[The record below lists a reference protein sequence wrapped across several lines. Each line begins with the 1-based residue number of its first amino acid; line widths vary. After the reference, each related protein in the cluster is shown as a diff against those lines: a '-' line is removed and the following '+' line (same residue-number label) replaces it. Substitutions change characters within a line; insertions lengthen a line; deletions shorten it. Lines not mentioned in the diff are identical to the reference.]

1 MDPFMMFGAWAAALV
16 SVAAAGKLIF
26 NAFLKATKLAVSE
39 EFAKVWKELNDSD
52 KWHQERFSAFE
63 KALNELR
70 LQLEE
75 LRAMMEAHV
84 NERQEQ
90 K

>member
-1 MDPFMMFGAWAAALV
+1 MAGAWAAAII
-16 SVAAAGKLIF
+16 AIAGAGKLF
-26 NAFLKATKLAVSE
+26 LNAFTKATKAAVSE
-39 EFAKVWKELNDSD
+39 EFKKIWRDLDESD

-63 KALNELR
+63 RALNELR

-84 NERQEQ
+84 NERQ
-90 K
+90 

>member
-39 EFAKVWKELNDSD
+39 EFAKVWKELNESD

-63 KALNELR
+63 RALDELR
-70 LQLEE
+70 QQVFRLER
-75 LRAMMEAHV
+75 LM
-84 NERQEQ
+84 QEHMSREQ
-90 K
+90 